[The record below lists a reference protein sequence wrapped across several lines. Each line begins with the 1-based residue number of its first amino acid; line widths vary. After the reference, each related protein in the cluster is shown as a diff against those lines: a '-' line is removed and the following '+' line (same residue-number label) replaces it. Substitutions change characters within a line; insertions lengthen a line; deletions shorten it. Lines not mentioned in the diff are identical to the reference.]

1 MSGFDDYHF
10 LYPKIR
16 VSTWI
21 FCNFSSQVNIRHLRQ
36 ALFMFLQQL
45 NDYTKNDLVLQLLHD
60 FLVSF
65 YASLTIKVVIL
76 YGL

>member
-1 MSGFDDYHF
+1 
-10 LYPKIR
+10 
-16 VSTWI
+16 
-21 FCNFSSQVNIRHLRQ
+21 
-36 ALFMFLQQL
+36 MFLQQL